1 MSCAS
6 CRVLGHGVAIAVAI
20 GSSGCYVGLNEHD
33 ASPDGAGVGG
43 SGDVEDPEGEGPG
56 VESECEGVPRMS
68 RVVRGLNGRQYARTV
83 AAAFP
88 GISAVDQLFRDSD
101 RSAEFSTHSQIRRLD
116 FKNTADVIE
125 AAETVSAEAVG
136 VVRQR
141 FVCLDA
147 APVDDACVQDTIDTL
162 TEELYRGPVP
172 ADHRQG
178 LVALFDQARAATDVD
193 RAIQTVVQAMLTSP
207 RFLFRQE
214 LGEPLDDGTGA
225 ELSSFEVA
233 SALSY
238 TLTDGPPDAPLW
250 AAAQED
256 ALRSPEQIEAHARR
270 LLAMQGDEPSG
281 MVAFVREMAGLQD
294 FALISKDPEAFPAFD
309 ETTRDAVLADF
320 EATVGSLLG
329 SDEPTLERL
338 LLSRQFVVSPPTA
351 QLLGWDDPQQYDP
364 DAGLVEIDEVGR
376 QGLLTHPALLGTYA
390 HESENNPVARGHFVS
405 DTLLCIA
412 VPPPPDD
419 VSFPDL
425 EEVQG
430 NETLRQTLERVHSVG
445 TCAGCHSV
453 MDPYGWP
460 FEVFDAVG
468 RRRDT
473 DNGLPIDDSSTI
485 LVPDEFEGPVQDVSE
500 MLDIIAGS
508 SIAHVCVSQEI
519 FKYVV
524 GVGDEQEGY
533 SCITE
538 ELATPFVED
547 GDVPSQFVRLLT
559 SPWFLERSIEP

>member
-1 MSCAS
+1 MNGTVWRGA
-6 CRVLGHGVAIAVAI
+6 GHGVAIAAAL
-20 GSSGCYVGLNEHD
+20 GLSSCYVGLTEHD
-33 ASPDGAGVGG
+33 ASLDGSGG
-43 SGDVEDPEGEGPG
+43 SGDPEDSAEEDPAAA
-56 VESECEGVPRMS
+56 SECEGVPRMS

-88 GISAVDQLFRDSD
+88 GISGVDELFRDSD

-125 AAETVSAEAVG
+125 AAETISAEAVG

-141 FVCLDA
+141 FACLVDA
-147 APVDDACVQDTIDTL
+147 APADDACVRTTIDTL
-162 TEELYRGPVP
+162 TEELYRGPAP
-172 ADHRQG
+172 AEHRQG
-178 LVALFDQARAATDVD
+178 LVALFDEARAATDTD

-214 LGEPLDDGTGA
+214 LGHPLDDGTGA
-225 ELSSFEVA
+225 ELSSFEIA

-238 TLTDGPPDAPLW
+238 TLTDGPPDEELR
-250 AAAQED
+250 AAAKDD

-270 LLAMQGDEPSG
+270 LLAMQGDEPTG
-281 MVAFVREMAGLQD
+281 MVAFVREMAGIQD
-294 FALISKDPEAFPAFD
+294 FALLRKDPEAFPEFD
-309 ETTRDAVLADF
+309 EPTQVAVLADF
-320 EATVGSLLG
+320 EATVGALLG

-338 LLSRQFVVSPPTA
+338 LLSREFVVSPPTA
-351 QLLGWDDPQQYDP
+351 QLLGWDDPPQYDA
-364 DAGLVEIDEVGR
+364 DAGLVEIDELGR
-376 QGLLTHPALLGTYA
+376 QGLLTHPAILGTYA
-390 HESENNPVARGHFVS
+390 HESENNPVARGHLVS
-405 DTLLCIA
+405 DMLLCIA

-430 NETLRQTLERVHSVG
+430 NETLRQTLERIHSVG
-445 TCAGCHSV
+445 TCAGCHNV

-485 LVPDEFEGPVQDVSE
+485 VVPDEFDGPVQDVSE

-508 SIAHVCVSQEI
+508 SIAHVCVSREI

-524 GVGDEQEGY
+524 GVGDELEGY

-559 SPWFLERSIEP
+559 SPWFLERSMEP